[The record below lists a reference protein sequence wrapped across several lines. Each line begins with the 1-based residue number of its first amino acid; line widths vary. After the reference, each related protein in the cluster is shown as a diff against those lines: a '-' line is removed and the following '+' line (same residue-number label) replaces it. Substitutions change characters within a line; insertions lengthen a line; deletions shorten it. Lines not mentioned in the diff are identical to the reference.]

1 MTNDDKGTQ
10 NDFLALSANLFIAL
24 WGGSDDVIGLTFY
37 RNRRVEKVGH
47 EQRSRMTTD
56 MRPCEN
62 ALDVKGHYLTRL
74 LLRVHLGDPSS
85 RELSTELYRESIV
98 CNRA

>member
-1 MTNDDKGTQ
+1 MQHLKQIDLKD
-10 NDFLALSANLFIAL
+10 LFITVHCG
-24 WGGSDDVIGLTFY
+24 GGSDDVIGLTFY

-74 LLRVHLGDPSS
+74 FIWAIPPVESFRLNCMGNQLFVI
-85 RELSTELYRESIV
+85 ELDSFL
-98 CNRA
+98 